1 VHVFACRKKIR
12 SMETS
17 ENQEFLG
24 YPPPPAYYTQ
34 FESGSTAMQ
43 PPDVGSL
50 GPTYRMFGRVV
61 QNPTFP
67 ENADFTPPPIDRDVL
82 VYDPKGPLK
91 TQITGMIETLPT
103 SVLGLLEAIQN
114 SPTNTARELRDLD
127 NRVKSLFHA
136 LECLRPY
143 EAKRAVIELAEQE
156 VKIRED
162 VNGRC
167 KDVINVAKS
176 LLP

>member
-1 VHVFACRKKIR
+1 
-12 SMETS
+12 MEIPET
-17 ENQEFLG
+17 QEFLG

-34 FESGSTAMQ
+34 FESGSTAIQ
-43 PPDVGSL
+43 PPDIGSL

-61 QNPTFP
+61 QNPMFS

-91 TQITGMIETLPT
+91 AQVVEMINSFPT
-103 SVLGLLEAIQN
+103 SVLGLLEATQN
-114 SPTNTARELRDLD
+114 TPTDTARDLRDLD

-143 EAKRAVIELAEQE
+143 EAKQAVLEIARQE
-156 VKIRED
+156 VKMRED
-162 VNGRC
+162 VSARC
-167 KDVINVAKS
+167 RDIIESARSV
-176 LLP
+176 LT